1 MENTNAFVASK
12 IQVMAMTG
20 EVTAFGEKILWH
32 GKTGAFIV
40 GTEDDLSAVWNVISA
55 YKNAGK

>member
-1 MENTNAFVASK
+1 MENTMAFVSSK
-12 IQVMAMTG
+12 IQSMVNAG
-20 EVTAFGEKILWH
+20 ECTAFGDKILWH